1 MIESASG
8 RIRRV
13 TDTVRS
19 TDGTT
24 IAFDRS
30 GDGPPLILVSG
41 AMGTKAHA
49 ADLASQLATTF
60 TVFAYDRRGRG
71 DSGDTQPYS
80 VAREIEDLEAVI
92 GAAGGSAFVYGH
104 SSGAVLTLRAAA
116 AGLDIP
122 KLALHEPPLIV
133 DGSRPP
139 VGGDFLEHL
148 DELIAAGKRDDAVA
162 YFMTDSVGMPAEAI
176 PAMRQNA
183 SWGRMTVVA
192 QTLAYDSRIMADTT
206 RGDPAPLEQWASVT
220 IPVLIIDGTET
231 FPFMHASADAL
242 AAVLPNA
249 ERATLEGQDH
259 GPEPEVLGPVLVEF
273 FGR

>member
-1 MIESASG
+1 M
-8 RIRRV
+8 

-19 TDGTT
+19 RDGTT

-41 AMGTKAHA
+41 AMGTRFHA
-49 ADLASQLATTF
+49 AELAAQLAPTF

-71 DSGDTQPYS
+71 DSGDTLPYA
-80 VAREIEDLEAVI
+80 VQREIEDLDAVI

-104 SSGAVLTLRAAA
+104 SSGAVLSLRAAA

-122 KLALHEPPLIV
+122 KLALHEPPFIV
-133 DGSRPP
+133 DDSRPP
-139 VGGDFLEHL
+139 VPDELVGNL
-148 DELIAAGKRDDAVA
+148 DELIAAGKPGDAVA

-176 PAMRQNA
+176 PAMRQNP
-183 SWGRMTVVA
+183 SWTRMEAVA
-192 QTLAYDSRIMADTT
+192 PTLAYDSRIMADTT
-206 RGDPAPLEQWASVT
+206 RGDPSPLQRWASVT
-220 IPVLIIDGTET
+220 TPTLILDGTET

-259 GPEPEVLGPVLVEF
+259 GPAPEVLVPVLVGF
-273 FGR
+273 FDR